1 MSYKLRNMT
10 KREYFLYITNK
21 RIIRAVAMINS
32 FKNFYSK
39 HNKRH
44 YEFSEKDMLKL
55 DIKLTSA
62 LEEWRESY
70 QEHFNY
76 SYSQMVLKEKEIKL
90 AIGYAKQL
98 SKKLKVNKTE
108 VILDWLLENRNNEE
122 RENERIRILERKEIN
137 NESK

>member
-1 MSYKLRNMT
+1 MKKKGDYT
-10 KREYFLYITNK
+10 KREYFLYIANK

-39 HNKRH
+39 HNKRN

-70 QEHFNY
+70 QEYFKDREF
-76 SYSQMVLKEKEIKL
+76 KEARI
-90 AIGYAKQL
+90 YAGKL
-98 SKKLKVNKTE
+98 SKELGVKKTDTIP
-108 VILDWLLENRNNEE
+108 VSLNSIILDWVVKNKGDINE
-122 RENERIRILERKEIN
+122 
-137 NESK
+137 

>member
-1 MSYKLRNMT
+1 
-10 KREYFLYITNK
+10 
-21 RIIRAVAMINS
+21 
-32 FKNFYSK
+32 
-39 HNKRH
+39 
-44 YEFSEKDMLKL
+44 MLKL

-122 RENERIRILERKEIN
+122 REKERNRILERKEKN
-137 NESK
+137 NESKWV